1 MFSYD
6 ALNENPPCPI
16 VKLRIT
22 DIKRNM
28 VFDVF
33 DAIVDTGSD
42 ATSIPR
48 YIADRNPNISYDRGG
63 VVDPETG
70 QRTPS
75 LMIRITSATVDFIDV
90 NNVVRY
96 QGRYQDLKLLVRTE
110 GILGRDMLNKHL
122 TKFSGVNF
130 QWFMED
136 DQLAGVQ
143 QP

>member
-1 MFSYD
+1 
-6 ALNENPPCPI
+6 
-16 VKLRIT
+16 
-22 DIKRNM
+22 
-28 VFDVF
+28 
-33 DAIVDTGSD
+33 
-42 ATSIPR
+42 
-48 YIADRNPNISYDRGG
+48 
-63 VVDPETG
+63 
-70 QRTPS
+70 
-75 LMIRITSATVDFIDV
+75 MIRITSATVDFIDV